1 MPNVLWFFNETCSCN
16 NIGAFF
22 CSLSGILNSKKSG
35 GSNHLNLEESA
46 DEPKRRKKTAFGSG
60 NTMSKGVN
68 ALRADL
74 QTSEKTTLELKTE
87 NERIEVLRTV
97 LAEALVG

>member
-1 MPNVLWFFNETCSCN
+1 MQYVIRDGGCLSKISIDIETLQREKPKR
-16 NIGAFF
+16 GAFF

-87 NERIEVLRTV
+87 NEESQQ
-97 LAEALVG
+97 

>member
-1 MPNVLWFFNETCSCN
+1 M
-16 NIGAFF
+16 
-22 CSLSGILNSKKSG
+22 NSKKSG

-74 QTSEKTTLELKTE
+74 QTREKTILELKTE
-87 NERIEVLRTV
+87 NEELRRSLKSHIARSNKINQPWLKESSFHSSV
-97 LAEALVG
+97 DLL